1 MKWAIP
7 QLRKLAKPFTFE
19 YDYDLKNALVNKED
33 VLDVKKC
40 HIQGECFEVSY
51 DEYLFNL
58 DIDLELVMVCSVS
71 LLEVLVPLKFNTE
84 VRFSYSTDDSSD
96 DYLITKD
103 TINLDDAIL
112 SEIVLNIPLKVVKEG
127 YENEFI
133 DEELFEEEK
142 INPSF
147 QALKDLYGGEAEWSH
162 HLEEFLKQRK
172 EWDAHT

>member
-7 QLRKLAKPFTFE
+7 QLRKLAKPFSFE
-19 YDYDLKNALVNKED
+19 YDYDLLNELVIKD
-33 VLDVKKC
+33 DIKDVKKC
-40 HIQGECFEVSY
+40 HISGVCYEVSY

-133 DEELFEEEK
+133 DEELFEEEEK

-147 QALKDLYGGEAEWSH
+147 QALKDLYGGEAE
-162 HLEEFLKQRK
+162 
-172 EWDAHT
+172 

>member
-19 YDYDLKNALVNKED
+19 YDFDLMSALVKNND
-33 VLDVKKC
+33 ILDVKKC
-40 HIQGECFEVSY
+40 HIEGQCFEAGY

-58 DIDLELVMVCSVS
+58 NIDALLVMECSVS
-71 LLEVLVPLKFNTE
+71 LLEVSVPLKFNTE
-84 VRFSYSTDDSSD
+84 VRFSYSIDDSSD

-103 TINLDDAIL
+103 TINLDDAVL

-127 YENEFI
+127 YENEFM
-133 DEELFEEEK
+133 EEEPEEEK

-147 QALKDLYGGEAEWSH
+147 QALKDLYGGEE
-162 HLEEFLKQRK
+162 
-172 EWDAHT
+172 

>member
-19 YDYDLKNALVNKED
+19 YDYDLLNELVVKGD
-33 VLDVKKC
+33 IKDVKKC
-40 HIQGECFEVSY
+40 HVSGVCYEVSY
-51 DEYLFNL
+51 DEYLFDLN
-58 DIDLELVMVCSVS
+58 IDLELVMVCSVS
-71 LLEVLVPLKFNTE
+71 LLDVFVPLTFDTK
-84 VRFSYSTDDSSD
+84 VRYSYSIDDSSD

-103 TINLDDAIL
+103 TINLDEAVL

-127 YENEFI
+127 YENEFM
-133 DEELFEEEK
+133 EEEEILEEE

-147 QALKDLYGGEAEWSH
+147 KALKDLYGGEAKWSH

-172 EWDAHT
+172 EWDVHI